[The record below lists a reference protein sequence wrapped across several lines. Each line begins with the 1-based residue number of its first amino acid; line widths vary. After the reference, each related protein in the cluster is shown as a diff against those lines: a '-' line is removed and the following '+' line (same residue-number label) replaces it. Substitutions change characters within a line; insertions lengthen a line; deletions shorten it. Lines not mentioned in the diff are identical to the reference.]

1 MASILGFFRGSA
13 RLASLGSG
21 ATFPHVRAARGRQD
35 LTLTPPSPVVCARAP
50 AAPAALA
57 ALPRAAAAAALPAA
71 APGAGA
77 RFDSTKRKRAK
88 MMNKHK
94 YEKLKKRMRSLMA
107 KNVRGS
113 K

>member
-1 MASILGFFRGSA
+1 MAPFQLMIGTALGES
-13 RLASLGSG
+13 
-21 ATFPHVRAARGRQD
+21 V
-35 LTLTPPSPVVCARAP
+35 
-50 AAPAALA
+50 
-57 ALPRAAAAAALPAA
+57 
-71 APGAGA
+71 

-94 YEKLKKRMRSLMA
+94 YEKLKKKRRSLMA